1 MGIDSNKKQI
11 EEKKGYEPSGVTEQL
26 ENKYQDGMGASGSL
40 GIIGGS
46 VLNAA
51 KGAIN
56 VIKSVIKGKNV
67 SKAATKVVKDSKQFG
82 GPAGQYSGTTGFYS
96 KDITRTKNAVTDFGG
111 AGFKSKA
118 PKTVFR
124 SKPVEFMGPNPAHKI
139 GAGGN
144 SYPR

>member
-1 MGIDSNKKQI
+1 MGIDSNKIQI

-67 SKAATKVVKDSKQFG
+67 SKAATKV
-82 GPAGQYSGTTGFYS
+82 AGTTGFYS

-118 PKTVFR
+118 PK
-124 SKPVEFMGPNPAHKI
+124 I

-144 SYPR
+144 SYSKGTRGGFSR

>member
-1 MGIDSNKKQI
+1 MGIDSNKIQI

-67 SKAATKVVKDSKQFG
+67 SKAATKV
-82 GPAGQYSGTTGFYS
+82 AGTTDFYS
-96 KDITRTKNAVTDFGG
+96 KDITRRTNAVTDFGG

-118 PKTVFR
+118 PK
-124 SKPVEFMGPNPAHKI
+124 I
-139 GAGGN
+139 GVGGN
-144 SYPR
+144 SYSKGTRGGFSR

>member
-67 SKAATKVVKDSKQFG
+67 SKAATKV
-82 GPAGQYSGTTGFYS
+82 AGTTGFYS

>member
-1 MGIDSNKKQI
+1 MIYSNKKQI

-67 SKAATKVVKDSKQFG
+67 SKAATKV
-82 GPAGQYSGTTGFYS
+82 AGTTGFYS

-118 PKTVFR
+118 PK
-124 SKPVEFMGPNPAHKI
+124 I